1 MKTTPSPYWALVAD
15 SGRARIFA
23 LSKEP
28 ALFHEVQELVSD
40 SQRQTNR
47 ELVSDASGRIANVKG
62 GPSSH
67 AMQPRSNAHD
77 LGETAFCSSLVEKL
91 EQAANRNLFEGLVI
105 FADPKTLGRLRQNM
119 SKGLTARI
127 TGEVNRDLVAQPV
140 GELERRVRAELGWSD

>member
-1 MKTTPSPYWALVAD
+1 MKTTPSPYWVLVAD

-28 ALFHEVQELVSD
+28 AVFHEVQELVSD
-40 SQRQTNR
+40 SQHQTNR

-67 AMQPRSNAHD
+67 AMQSRSSAHD
-77 LGETAFCSSLVEKL
+77 LGEMAFCAGLVEKL
-91 EQAANRNLFEGLVI
+91 EQAVNRSLFESLVI
-105 FADPKTLGRLRQNM
+105 FADPKTLGRLRQMM

-127 TGEVNRDLVAQPV
+127 TGEVNRDLVAQPID
-140 GELERRVRAELGWSD
+140 ELERRVRAELGWSD